1 MPGAIY
7 KVELDNSHPLAF
19 GYGKNYFSL
28 KLSGDIYEFM
38 KSGWNVGI
46 IKKESQAAGF
56 VGSRTK
62 ERIKD
67 GTVLGVQ
74 SLGGGSIVFF
84 ADDIP
89 HIPEFLGKRENAFV
103 QCGIFSRAVEVKS

>member
-84 ADDIP
+84 ADDPIFRNFW
-89 HIPEFLGKRENAFV
+89 ENGKMLLCNAVFLVG
-103 QCGIFSRAVEVKS
+103 Q